1 MDPWVFSA
9 LPPLAWEP
17 ASCQRCGAW
26 VGVLL
31 DAVSEWRWGEEGCPY
46 PIFNPLGLGRGGL
59 DVSPRSSW
67 ESGAA
72 EAILL

>member
-1 MDPWVFSA
+1 M
-9 LPPLAWEP
+9 
-17 ASCQRCGAW
+17 
-26 VGVLL
+26 L

-67 ESGAA
+67 ESGGA